1 MNERQLP
8 FTGRRR
14 QRTTHW
20 GVRAADVVSR
30 AVITVGG
37 IGTIVAVSLV
47 AMFLLWVIWPLIDDP
62 ARVDQQAASSSDWAG
77 RKPVHVALDEP
88 KSIGWAL
95 FEDGRLELFAASTG
109 QRLAQRQLVGEANAT
124 AWSIPTTGDDV
135 MVGFD
140 DGSVRVI
147 RVRFVTEFLEADDVP
162 KPVRA
167 MNVGQTRPYE
177 DGVIEKTPIGQ
188 FRLQTLRTTPIGD
201 RQPLLSGPVG
211 RLDHAAD
218 DKRLYVAALT
228 DEGNDGPE
236 LVFAS
241 GRRGVN
247 MRDQPIVEYDPPRP
261 VDYAHRDGR
270 GARFCRVNGL
280 GDTLYVAWADG
291 VVRRFR
297 TSGSGGGVADAG
309 PRLIEEVDLVA
320 DAAAQLTAFDFL
332 IGRTTLIA
340 GTSTGAVDGYFPAP
354 IESDLAERLHT
365 GPRGDGFG
373 LAHVRHLAAGDG
385 NAITTLAASSRSRAF
400 ITGNAAGEL
409 RAYFMTSGQRLGA
422 ARTPK
427 GSPLV
432 TASIAPEQDG
442 VIGLSPRQLVL
453 WDMEVGYPEA
463 TGPTLFAPVWY
474 EGYAGP
480 VFMWQSSSA
489 TDSFEPKL
497 SMIPLIFGTLKAT
510 LYAMLFGAPLALLA
524 AIFTSEFLH
533 PRAKARIKPTIE
545 LMASLPS
552 VVLGFLAALVFA
564 PVIGKVVPSTVALLF
579 TMPLAFL
586 AGAYVWQ
593 LLPYRLTVRLREQ
606 RFWLIL
612 LAMPAGVLA
621 ALGADWVPGL
631 NRVPLIG
638 GFEGLGPLLEQAL
651 FGGDFKRWLGG
662 LERDPA
668 WGDAFGGLWL
678 IMLPVCMVLVAVL
691 MGLYVNP
698 VLRSRTG
705 HFTRGRAARLD
716 LVKFLAAGMVAVGL
730 AAGFAGI
737 LDGFGFDLR
746 SPLPYI
752 GSVVGSYNPRNALV
766 IGLGMGFAVIPIIYT
781 IAEDALSTVPEHL
794 RSGSLG
800 TGATPWQTAMRIV
813 VPTAMSGL
821 FSAVMI
827 GLGRAVGETMIVLM
841 AFGGVPIMDM
851 NIFSGGRT
859 LSLNIAIELPEAA
872 KNSTHYRVLF
882 LSGLVLFAMTFIVN
896 TLAEFVRLRF
906 RRRAYSL

>member
-8 FTGRRR
+8 FTGRKR

-47 AMFLLWVIWPLIDDP
+47 ALFLLWVIWPLIDDP
-62 ARVDQQAASSSDWAG
+62 AHVDQQAASSSAWAG
-77 RKPVHVALDEP
+77 QKPVHIAVDEH

-95 FEDGRLELFAASTG
+95 FDDGRLELFDAATG
-109 QRLAQRQLVGEANAT
+109 ERLVQRDLIAEGNAT
-124 AWSIPTTGDDV
+124 AWSVPISSDDL
-135 MVGFD
+135 MVGFEN
-140 DGSVRVI
+140 GSVQVVRI
-147 RVRFVTEFLEADDVP
+147 RFATEFLETDDVP
-162 KPVRA
+162 ESIRA
-167 MNVGQTRPYE
+167 LNVGQTAPYE
-177 DGVIEKTPIGQ
+177 NGVIEKTPIGQ
-188 FRLQTLRTTPIGD
+188 FRLQTLQTRTIGD
-201 RQPLLSGPVG
+201 RHQMLTGPV
-211 RLDHAAD
+211 RLLDHSAD
-218 DKRLYVAALT
+218 NKRVYITALT
-228 DEGNDGPE
+228 DDGNEGPE
-236 LVFAS
+236 LIFTS

-247 MRDQPIVEYDPPRP
+247 MRDEPTVDYDPARA
-261 VDYAHRDGR
+261 VDYAHRHGR
-270 GARFCRVNGL
+270 GARFCRINGL

-291 VVRRFR
+291 VVRRYR
-297 TSGSGGGVADAG
+297 TTAPNGGGVDAG
-309 PRLIEEVDLVA
+309 PRLIEQVDIIG
-320 DAAAQLTAFDFL
+320 DPEAQLTAFDFL
-332 IGRTTLIA
+332 LGRTTLIA
-340 GTSTGAVDGYFPAP
+340 GDSTGAVDGYFPAP

-365 GPRGDGFG
+365 GPTGDGFG
-373 LAHVRHLAAGDG
+373 LAHPRHLADGDG
-385 NAITTLAASSRSRAF
+385 NAITTIAASPRSRAF
-400 ITGNAAGEL
+400 ITGNTGGEL
-409 RAYFMTSGQRLGA
+409 RTYFMTSGQQLA
-422 ARTPK
+422 AAQTPENA
-427 GSPLV
+427 PIV
-432 TASIAPEQDG
+432 TASIAPEQNG
-442 VIGLSPRQLVL
+442 VIGLSRRHLVL

-463 TGPTLFAPVWY
+463 TGATLFTPVWY

-480 VFMWQSSSA
+480 GFMWQSSSA

-510 LYAMLFGAPLALLA
+510 LYAMLFGGPLALLA

-533 PRAKARIKPTIE
+533 PRAKAKIKPTIE

-564 PVIGKVVPSTVALLF
+564 PVIGKVVPSAVALLF
-579 TMPLAFL
+579 TLPLTFL
-586 AGAYVWQ
+586 IGAYVWQ
-593 LLPYRLTVRLREQ
+593 LLPYRLTVRIREQ

-612 LAMPAGVLA
+612 LIMPVGLFA

-638 GFEGLGPLLEQAL
+638 AFEGLGPLLEQGL
-651 FGGDFKRWLGG
+651 FRGDFKRWLGG

-698 VLRSRTG
+698 VLRARTG
-705 HFTRGRAARLD
+705 HFTRGRAAILD
-716 LVKFLAAGMVAVGL
+716 LVKFVVAGLFTVGL
-730 AAGFAGI
+730 AAGIAGL
-737 LDGFGFDLR
+737 LDAMGFDLR
-746 SPLPYI
+746 APVPYI

-800 TGATPWQTAMRIV
+800 TGATPWQTAVRIV

-841 AFGGVPIMDM
+841 AFGGVAIMDM

-872 KNSTHYRVLF
+872 KGSTHYRVLF
-882 LSGLVLFAMTFIVN
+882 LSGLVLFGMTFVVN